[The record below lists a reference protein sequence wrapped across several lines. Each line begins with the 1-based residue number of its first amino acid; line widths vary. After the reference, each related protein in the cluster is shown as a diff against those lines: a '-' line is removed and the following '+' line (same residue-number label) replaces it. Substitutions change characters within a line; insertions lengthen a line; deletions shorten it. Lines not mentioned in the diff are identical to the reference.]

1 MASSQDSTD
10 QRLRTA
16 TDSRRWGGPKRWA
29 RRFVAVCLLLIA
41 VAFVSKLVRDHGRF
55 DPNMPEAEAKR
66 ITDQAVAENDVTS
79 FVRIQNEYWGR
90 RLPTSEPTFG
100 KLAGAFVRY
109 VSKNGI
115 LASFGFREEIQSER
129 IIRQKLLW
137 KGVSKSTDLANRP
150 RLLETVLHQLKAT
163 IDDETQFM
171 KYYELTPFVRS
182 RDAGEVDERLMRLY
196 DEQLRTGDALDRLFR
211 LVAEFE
217 SPDALCDWVSKSMEA
232 NVDFR
237 GLESTLI
244 SFQNADPANPFVQR
258 AMGLLRWSQ
267 GRFADAE
274 PLLRS
279 AAMQLDDD
287 PLGRFA
293 WAESRR
299 ELGLPMDA
307 EKLMGSI
314 SPGNPN
320 YRTQEGR
327 RLVLLAKLFETA
339 GDSKRATESLEKAV
353 KINPWEREA
362 WFRLASLHAAA
373 GDAEGSKQA
382 RERAEALESV
392 ETAIRKAHEAYRR
405 GDRRPEA
412 VLQAVV
418 QADDARFDAVIAG
431 WRAFCG
437 MPASKSPESA
447 PVPELF
453 FAARPRMIDLPR
465 NPADWLW
472 LDESKG
478 KSETTSAGS
487 IAFESVPAEGSGLQ
501 FTYASFAGKSFRV
514 ADVMGGGVA
523 VFDYDGDGRVDIF
536 FPQGCPF
543 DEIGKP
549 DAKGGNRLFRN
560 LGGWKFEDVTEKAG
574 VAGRGYGMGVAVGD
588 YDGDGKPDLFVT
600 GYGNATLFRNRGDGT
615 FEDVT
620 DKAGLKCKLWTT
632 AAAFADLDGDG
643 DQDLFAVTYV
653 DAPLDRSE
661 ICPDD
666 SGRPIH
672 CSPGRFEAQ
681 PDKLWENRGDGTFVD
696 ISESSG
702 IAAAQRGRGLGLAV
716 IDLDDDGRLDLF
728 VANDASPNFFFR
740 NEGGLKFRESA
751 DEAGLAVDG
760 SGRATASMGVVAED
774 LDADGRADIFHT
786 NFLNESNTFR
796 KNLGGGLFQDTT
808 LAMGLSA
815 SSLSKTGFGAIAADA
830 DRDGFLDLFVTN
842 GHLDNQPWINVYMAQ
857 KPLFYRGNGAKGF
870 SLLPESAFPYLSKS
884 VVGRGMAAG
893 DFDNDG
899 LVDLVIVHR
908 DAPVELLRN
917 VSANAGNWIGFEIR
931 SNNGGLPPAGTVVE
945 LQSGGKKQVRHV
957 AGGTGYL
964 SHSDSRVV
972 FGLGAAE
979 KVDSVTITWPEKGES
994 KSISLDDRLR
1004 EPGGYRRVEIP

>member
-1 MASSQDSTD
+1 MPPSAESAESTNALPA
-10 QRLRTA
+10 QPHS
-16 TDSRRWGGPKRWA
+16 SRRRRKWL
-29 RRFVAVCLLLIA
+29 RRFLFVAA
-41 VAFVSKLVRDHGRF
+41 VLVATLVFVKFALPGGRF
-55 DPNMPEAEAKR
+55 DPEMPEAEARTLTKAA
-66 ITDQAVAENDVTS
+66 IDSGDVDAFVAL
-79 FVRIQNEYWGR
+79 QNEYWFR
-90 RLPTSEPTFG
+90 RTALPEPGWQGLSRRIFRIAIDDGIQAAWEDVRAQKSMRARLAQFQWSKMTSSSQVIE
-100 KLAGAFVRY
+100 Y
-109 VSKNGI
+109 
-115 LASFGFREEIQSER
+115 
-129 IIRQKLLW
+129 
-137 KGVSKSTDLANRP
+137 P
-150 RLLETVLHQLKAT
+150 RLIEAT
-163 IDDETQFM
+163 IGQEEWFRKERESLGVTVERSETGQVHEKRM
-171 KYYELTPFVRS
+171 KLFDT
-182 RDAGEVDERLMRLY
+182 L
-196 DEQLRTGDALDRLFR
+196 LRTGDALDELWR
-211 LVAEFE
+211 VAAYYD
-217 SPDALCDWVSKSMEA
+217 SPDALCDWVVKSMEPSP
-232 NVDFR
+232 DFR
-237 GLESTLI
+237 GLEKTL
-244 SFQNADPANPFVQR
+244 SGYSKAEPGNFEVQR

-314 SPGNPN
+314 SQDNPN

-327 RLVLLAKLFETA
+327 RLVLLAKLFETG
-339 GDSKRATESLEKAV
+339 GDSQRAKESLEKSV

-362 WFRLASLHAAA
+362 WYRLASVRAAA
-373 GDAEGSKQA
+373 GEAEGAKQA
-382 RERAEALESV
+382 RERAESLEAV
-392 ETAIRKAHEAYRR
+392 ETAIRKAHETYRR
-405 GDRRPEA
+405 GDRKPEA

-418 QADDARFDAVIAG
+418 QADDARFDAVIAA
-431 WRAFCG
+431 WRAFRR
-437 MPASKSPESA
+437 MPDSKIPESA
-447 PVPELF
+447 PDPELF
-453 FAARPRMIDLPR
+453 FAARPRSIDLPR
-465 NPADWLW
+465 NPAEWLW
-472 LDESKG
+472 LDESTG
-478 KSETTSAGS
+478 KSETNSEGS
-487 IAFESVPAEGSGLQ
+487 IVFESVPSERSGLQ
-501 FTYASFAGKSFRV
+501 FAYASFAGKSFRV

-543 DEIGKP
+543 EEIGKP

-560 LGGWKFEDVTEKAG
+560 LGGWRFEDVTDKAG

-588 YDGDGKPDLFVT
+588 YDGEGKPDLFVT
-600 GYGNATLFRNRGDGT
+600 GFGNATLFRNRGDGT

-620 DKAGLKCKLWTT
+620 DKSGVSCDSWTT

-653 DAPLDRSE
+653 DSRLDLPE
-661 ICPDD
+661 ICMDD
-666 SGRPIH
+666 SGRMIH

-681 PDKLWENRGDGTFVD
+681 PDKLWENLGDGTFADV
-696 ISESSG
+696 SKSSG
-702 IAAAQRGRGLGLAV
+702 IAAAPRGRGLGLAV

-760 SGRATASMGVVAED
+760 SGRPTASMGVVAED
-774 LDADGRADIFHT
+774 MDADGRPDIFHT

-830 DRDGFLDLFVTN
+830 DRDGFLDLFIAN
-842 GHLDNQPWINVYMAQ
+842 GHLDNQPWIGVSMAQ
-857 KPLFYRGNGAKGF
+857 KPLFYRGAGAKGF
-870 SLLPESAFPYLSKS
+870 SLLPESAFPYLSKP

-893 DFDNDG
+893 DFDDDG
-899 LVDLVIVHR
+899 LLDLVIVHR

-917 VSANAGNWIGFEIR
+917 VSTNAGNWIGFEIR
-931 SNNGGLPPAGTVVE
+931 SKNGGLPPAGTVVE
-945 LQSGGKKQVRHV
+945 LQAGGKKQVRHV

-964 SHSDSRVV
+964 SHSDSRLV

-979 KVDSVTITWPEKGES
+979 QVESVTIRFPDKAEMKV
-994 KSISLDDRLR
+994 ISLDASQR
-1004 EPGGYRRVEIP
+1004 EPGGYRRIELP